1 MANPAKQKGT
11 SFETLIKRYLNDE
24 GFIKAERTVLK
35 GGGDTGDIN
44 GIMNYLAERHLA
56 IQCKNQKKF
65 NLSGWLEDTV
75 EQAKRLGKSLPALI
89 VKRAG
94 KGEKAVGDNY
104 VVMRL
109 SDFVTLLKEG
119 GYS

>member
-1 MANPAKQKGT
+1 MANPSKQKGT
-11 SFETLIKRYLNDE
+11 SFETSIKRYLNDK
-24 GFIKAERTVLK
+24 GFVKADRTVLK

-44 GIMNYLAERHLA
+44 GIIHGLAGRHLA
-56 IQCKNQKKF
+56 IQCKNQRKM
-65 NLSGWLEDTV
+65 NLSGWLDATV
-75 EQAKRLGKSLPALI
+75 EQAKRLGKALPALV

-94 KGEKAVGDNY
+94 KGEKALGDTY

-109 SDFVTLLKEG
+109 DDFVTLLQEG